1 MEKQEQQD
9 VENVSEQIEANIE
22 DAKVL
27 QTSYAEEI
35 NKLQDKVDHLQD
47 KLLRQLA
54 ETENIRTRSA
64 KIIEE
69 AKDYANFSFARDLVP
84 VMDNLVR
91 ALEHLPDDLS
101 QELANVIEGV
111 KMTRSELAVVFNK
124 HHLEIIQPHPGDKF
138 DYHSHH
144 AISQVMTDEYDPGN
158 IVTTMQVGYR
168 IKDRLIRPAA
178 VAVAK
183 KLESKNDAKK
193 DD

>member
-9 VENVSEQIEANIE
+9 IENVSEQIEVNTE
-22 DAKVL
+22 DAKLL

-111 KMTRSELAVVFNK
+111 KMTKSELAVVFNK

-144 AISQVMTDEYDPGN
+144 AISQVMTDECDPGN

-183 KLESKNDAKK
+183 KLESQNDAKK
-193 DD
+193 DG

>member
-9 VENVSEQIEANIE
+9 IENTSKQIETNTE

-35 NKLQDKVDHLQD
+35 NKLQDKVDQLQD

-91 ALEHLPDDLS
+91 ALEHLPNDLS

-111 KMTRSELAVVFNK
+111 KMTRSELSVVFNK

-144 AISQVMTDEYDPGN
+144 AISQVMTDDYDPGN

-178 VAVAK
+178 VSVAK
-183 KLESKNDAKK
+183 KPESKNDAKK
-193 DD
+193 DG

>member
-9 VENVSEQIEANIE
+9 IENTSEQIETNVE

-27 QTSYAEEI
+27 QTDYAEEI
-35 NKLQDKVDHLQD
+35 NKLQDKVDH
-47 KLLRQLA
+47 
-54 ETENIRTRSA
+54 
-64 KIIEE
+64 
-69 AKDYANFSFARDLVP
+69 LVP

-101 QELANVIEGV
+101 QGLANVIEGI
-111 KMTRSELAVVFNK
+111 KMTRSELAGVFNK

-183 KLESKNDAKK
+183 KPEAGSDAKK
-193 DD
+193 DG